1 MTRRARCATCV
12 GSSPLARGTHRLVS
26 RLRAHLGLIPA
37 RAGNTASSGAGG
49 AALRAHPRSRGEH
62 LGDKE
67 VAPLHLGLSPLA
79 RGTLS
84 DLMEKPAWTGLIP
97 ARAGNTHRR
106 MRGATRLWAH
116 PRSRGEHHYKRH
128 MALFPVGSSPLA
140 RGTPLTLWAL
150 CQNLGLIPARAGNT
164 LISRGPCRCRRAHP
178 RSRGEHCHVM
188 PAAVRQKGSSPLA
201 RGTRYISWAGP
212 RRYGLIPARA
222 GNTAARLVSWA
233 DPGAHPR
240 SRGEHQKYHS
250 LLSDY
255 MGSSPLA
262 RGTLSAFDLSD
273 RASGLIPARAGN
285 TGCPGADSLGWW
297 AHPRSRGEHLCLCP
311 VLLL

>member
-116 PRSRGEHHYKRH
+116 PRSRGEHSPKTARE
-128 MALFPVGSSPLA
+128 VERQGSSPLA
-140 RGTPLTLWAL
+140 RGTPNAESVTRTFE
-150 CQNLGLIPARAGNT
+150 GLIPARAGNT
-164 LISRGPCRCRRAHP
+164 ITNDIWHYFQWAHP
-178 RSRGEHCHVM
+178 RSRGEHHL
-188 PAAVRQKGSSPLA
+188 PYGRYARILGSSPLA
-201 RGTRYISWAGP
+201 RGTHSSVEDPAGAG
-212 RRYGLIPARA
+212 GLIPARA
-222 GNTAARLVSWA
+222 GNTA
-233 DPGAHPR
+233 
-240 SRGEHQKYHS
+240 
-250 LLSDY
+250 
-255 MGSSPLA
+255 M
-262 RGTLSAFDLSD
+262 
-273 RASGLIPARAGN
+273 
-285 TGCPGADSLGWW
+285 
-297 AHPRSRGEHLCLCP
+297 
-311 VLLL
+311 